1 MSQNGKER
9 IKLKKQTGKRL
20 CKFDLTQICL
30 RSSPGILHS
39 PLAVETTVLAVLV
52 PLEPLDILE
61 SCRSLGNEKW
71 IVLGCYYFPQH
82 WWIPNPHVQW
92 GEACACDNCDNSHSQ
107 MACALPSLSPF
118 HSAPPKGQSSHR
130 GPATMPRCHGAT
142 VTGDNHLTSWDAATL
157 ASSTCPPT
165 NLARLHTAWHSTG
178 LYPFEWQQDK
188 RAMNRCFS
196 IVRLSWRQS
205 AQIIILRI
213 FNPTQQT

>member
-1 MSQNGKER
+1 MSCIGKER

-61 SCRSLGNEKW
+61 SCRTLGNKKW
-71 IVLGCYYFPQH
+71 IVLACYYFPQH

-92 GEACACDNCDNSHSQ
+92 GEACACDNCDTSHSQ

-130 GPATMPRCHGAT
+130 GPATLPRCHCAT
-142 VTGDNHLTSWDAATL
+142 VTTIWHRGMLRHS
-157 ASSTCPPT
+157 PPPHAHQQT
-165 NLARLHTAWHSTG
+165 WQGCTWLDT
-178 LYPFEWQQDK
+178 QQDCTHSSDSK
-188 RAMNRCFS
+188 TNVPWIAAS
-196 IVRLSWRQS
+196 PSWGS
-205 AQIIILRI
+205 PDVKVLR
-213 FNPTQQT
+213 